1 VKRKSYCT
9 VQIWFIQAADILQQ
23 KKKLIEMKALKSF
36 LVIVLSLMM
45 LGETFAQPFLQ
56 RIYNVNGYNLGG
68 YGNVHTTRRRPR
80 TEKPRGRSY
89 KDICRAI
96 NPAPYAFPN
105 KIPYPSVPIC

>member
-1 VKRKSYCT
+1 
-9 VQIWFIQAADILQQ
+9 
-23 KKKLIEMKALKSF
+23 MKNLNLT
-36 LVIVLSLMM
+36 LVVVLSLMIF
-45 LGETFAQPFLQ
+45 GEAFSAPFLE
-56 RIYNVNGYNLGG
+56 RLYNGYPG
-68 YGNVHTTRRRPR
+68 VFRQVQTTRRQTTR